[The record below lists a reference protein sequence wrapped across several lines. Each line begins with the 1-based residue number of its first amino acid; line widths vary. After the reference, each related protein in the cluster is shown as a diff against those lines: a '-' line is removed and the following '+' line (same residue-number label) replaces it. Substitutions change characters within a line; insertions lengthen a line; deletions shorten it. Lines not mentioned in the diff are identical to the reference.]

1 MSRGFGRLERKPLIG
16 RDLIPQ
22 TSHAESKSSS
32 VTRRKKIGS
41 WGGRRKGTGRK
52 RKLAL
57 SSSRKIVG
65 DYHARMHD
73 SREFG
78 DRPGR
83 DAVIRDLMAKYNV
96 TPRMVERCVAEFLP
110 NIRMYKY
117 AIEGDEIQP
126 LPMRNIRKLKPGVY
140 EEKRLRLI
148 VDSTGKR
155 TWIFRYRRRF
165 TIHDMVLGGQE
176 ISFTKARELAT
187 MARRKLVAG
196 LNPAD
201 GSWVSDA
208 LQSVKLKT

>member
-1 MSRGFGRLERKPLIG
+1 
-16 RDLIPQ
+16 
-22 TSHAESKSSS
+22 H
-32 VTRRKKIGS
+32 
-41 WGGRRKGTGRK
+41 
-52 RKLAL
+52 
-57 SSSRKIVG
+57 
-65 DYHARMHD
+65 
-73 SREFG
+73 
-78 DRPGR
+78 
-83 DAVIRDLMAKYNV
+83 
-96 TPRMVERCVAEFLP
+96 RMVERCVAEFLP

-201 GSWVSDA
+201 GSWGGDG
-208 LQSVKLKT
+208 LQGVKLETCFRVKRIRRQARFPCSAGRKVCIQSKRNRRRRGI